1 MIMENRPRIIFMGTP
16 EFAVA
21 SLGAMLMNNLNIVA
35 VVTAPDKPAGRG
47 RKLKPS
53 PVSRYCDE
61 NYLKVL
67 KPVNLRDPDFI
78 RILKALEPDL
88 IVVVAFRMLPREVW
102 EIPVSGTFN
111 LHASL
116 LPQYRGAAP
125 INHAIINGETK
136 TGVTTFMIDDKIDT
150 GGILLQKEVPLGFL
164 ENAGELH
171 DKLMREGAK
180 LVVRTVE
187 MLYLNILVPKDQS
200 DLIREEDILKPA
212 PKIFPDDCFINWNEE
227 VIQIYNRIR
236 GLSPHPGARTVISNG
251 EKQVLIK
258 LLESR
263 AVLTNHGKA
272 SGMITKGEGGVLT
285 ITASDGVIEILELQP
300 EGKRRMSS
308 EEFLRGFDTKGYNI
322 L

>member
-1 MIMENRPRIIFMGTP
+1 MGTP

-21 SLGAMLMNNLNIVA
+21 SLGAMLMNSLNIVA
-35 VVTAPDKPAGRG
+35 VVTAPDRPAGRG

-125 INHAIINGETK
+125 INHAIINGEQK

-150 GGILLQKEVPLGFL
+150 GGILLQKEVPVGSL

-187 MLYLNILVPKDQS
+187 MLYLNILEPKEQS
-200 DLIREEDILKPA
+200 NLIGEGDILIPA
-212 PKIFPDDCFINWNEE
+212 PKIFPDDCFIDWNKGA
-227 VIQIYNRIR
+227 IQINNRIR
-236 GLSPHPGARTVISNG
+236 GLSPHPGARTIISNG

-263 AVLTNHGKA
+263 AVIKNHGTA
-272 SGMITKGEGGVLT
+272 TGMVSEGESNLLT

-300 EGKRRMSS
+300 EGKRRMRS
-308 EEFLRGFDTKGYNI
+308 EEFLRGFDIKGYNT